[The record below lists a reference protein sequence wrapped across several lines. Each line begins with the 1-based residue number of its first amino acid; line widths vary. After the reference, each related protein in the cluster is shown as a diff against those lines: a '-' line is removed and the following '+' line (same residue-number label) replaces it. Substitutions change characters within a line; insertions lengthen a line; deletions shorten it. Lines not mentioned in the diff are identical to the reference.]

1 MAGLRNARPTAPDA
15 AGRKPAGEE
24 DEDGSKRRGVAA
36 VERAL
41 SILGAFQENESR
53 LSLSRLAE
61 RTGLYKST
69 TLRLIDSLESFGYIR
84 RLSSGDYQLGPTLF
98 RLGMLYRQSLNLEDF
113 VVPTLRDLAKDTT
126 ESATFYVRQGAARV
140 CLFRV
145 DSAQVVRD
153 HVRTGDELPL
163 RRGAAGHVLTTF
175 EGGTVVAKS
184 AGQGKFTIATMGER
198 QADLAAVAAP
208 VFGAAG
214 DLVGALSVSGP
225 KSRFTKSIVT
235 AIGAS
240 VLRHAKLL
248 TAALGGDVSVFPARP
263 QL

>member
-1 MAGLRNARPTAPDA
+1 MVGLRNAKRMAADA
-15 AGRKPAGEE
+15 ASRKPAGEE
-24 DEDGSKRRGVAA
+24 DESGGKRRGVAA

-53 LSLSRLAE
+53 LSLSKLAE
-61 RTGLYKST
+61 RSGLYKST

-113 VVPTLRDLAKDTT
+113 VMPTLRDLAKDTT
-126 ESATFYVRQGAARV
+126 ESASFYVRQGTTRV

-145 DSAQVVRD
+145 DSAQALRD

-163 RRGAAGHVLTTF
+163 RRGAAGHILTTF
-175 EGGTVVAKS
+175 EGGAAVAKT
-184 AGQGKFTIATMGER
+184 AGPSKFTVATMGER
-198 QADLAAVAAP
+198 QVDLAAVAAP

-225 KSRFTKSIVT
+225 KSRFTKSVV
-235 AIGAS
+235 AGIGAS